1 MTHEPCKRGDV
12 FLADL
17 DQHAKRPVVI
27 LTRNTAIPVLK
38 SVTVV
43 PVTSK
48 IRGHVAELL
57 IGKDEGMKIE
67 SVANCDNILTIEKT
81 RLGKQYGSLGTVK
94 LNELSNRIKIAL
106 ELE

>member
-1 MTHEPCKRGDV
+1 MIHRGDL

-17 DQHAKRPVVI
+17 GRHGERPVVV
-27 LTRNTAIPVLK
+27 LTRDTAIPVLK
-38 SVTVV
+38 WVTVA

-57 IGKDEGMKIE
+57 IGKNEGLKKN
-67 SVANCDNILTIEKT
+67 SAVNCDSILTIEKS
-81 RLGKQYGSLGTVK
+81 RLGKQFGQLDSLVMR
-94 LNELSNRIKIAL
+94 ELSKRIKIAL

>member
-1 MTHEPCKRGDV
+1 MKDEAYKRGDV

-17 DQHAKRPVVI
+17 GRQGKRPVVL

-38 SVTVV
+38 SVTVA
-43 PVTSK
+43 PVTTK

-57 IGKDEGMKIE
+57 IGKDEGLKRD
-67 SVANCDNILTIEKT
+67 SAVNCDNILTVEKD
-81 RLGKQYGSLGTVK
+81 RLGKQYGRLDSVALR
-94 LNELSNRIKIAL
+94 ELSNRVKIAL

>member
-1 MTHEPCKRGDV
+1 MKNEACRRGDV

-17 DQHAKRPVVI
+17 DRQGKRPVVV

-38 SVTVV
+38 SVTVA

-57 IGKDEGMKIE
+57 IGKDEGLKKD
-67 SVANCDNILTIEKT
+67 SAVNCDNILTVNKA
-81 RLGKQYGSLGTVK
+81 RLGKQYGRLDTVK
-94 LNELSNRIKIAL
+94 LNELSNKIKIAL
-106 ELE
+106 ELA